1 MSKIEIGVVVNY
13 YNPTRN
19 KSLIYQTLL
28 SALSYKGSKVC
39 SVTIVDGSG
48 FEDEFLKN
56 TAFENG
62 MIYLASDKKLKFA
75 EGYNNG
81 IDFFVNQEDI
91 KYIILSAN
99 DIIVPE
105 SLPTDL
111 LTAYLTNSNVG
122 CVIPYLTKGDYY
134 LQNEYFSY
142 KNRFVPLM
150 TLNCNFFNKEDL
162 VAIGRVPEYLSGYFN
177 DVVMSHRLHQ
187 IGKRILIAKN
197 VLAIHLLSKTVAIS
211 SSASYDADWLIFKE
225 QHSELTSGSTF
236 VINAKKFSS
245 GKIEHFFSLLMR
257 MMPGVKAKRNLEK
270 LYYVVY
276 GIEAFFFKLMK
287 NIIPRSWF
295 KA

>member
-13 YNPTRN
+13 YNPTGN

-28 SALSYKGSKVC
+28 SAMSYRDSKVC
-39 SVTIVDGSG
+39 MVTIVDGSG
-48 FEDEFLKN
+48 FEDDFLKN
-56 TAFENG
+56 IVSESG
-62 MIYLASDKKLKFA
+62 MIYLASNTKLKFA
-75 EGYNNG
+75 KGYNNG
-81 IDFFVNQEDI
+81 IDFLVKQEDI

-111 LTAYLTNSNVG
+111 LAAYLTNGNVG

-134 LQNEYFSY
+134 LQNEYFSF

-162 VAIGRVPEYLSGYFN
+162 LSIGRVPEYLSGYFN

-187 IGKRILIAKN
+187 LGKRILIAKR
-197 VLAIHLLSKTVAIS
+197 VLAIHLVSKTVAIS
-211 SSASYDADWLIFKE
+211 SSASYEADWLIFKE

-236 VINAKKFSS
+236 VINAKKFNS
-245 GKIEHFFSLLMR
+245 GEIEHFFSLLMR
-257 MMPGVKAKRNLEK
+257 IMPGVKAKRNLEK
-270 LYYVVY
+270 VYYVVY
-276 GIEAFFFKLMK
+276 GIEAFFFKLIK
-287 NIIPRSWF
+287 NVIPRSWS